1 MKLAQTFVAAAIG
14 CALSVGSAHAQL
26 GDFLKKIL
34 PQTANTP
41 SKEPDPPAS
50 APQSSANRDATEAK
64 FQSSLRSNAAT
75 GTASGNSGGKHKAGD
90 IAPDRQCTRPQEK
103 FNIFEKAV
111 EYGGKEAEAR
121 LQRLITSDL
130 RFENLTREDRALLKF
145 IAQTTVWVPVEV
157 EHRIVAIGG
166 VFSGKGKGSTESL
179 EMSREKVEG
188 RVKRIKATLK
198 DFPGDIRVAIDPAQ
212 PDGAYAKFGGDIVI
226 AADFAEQMAEHPIGG
241 DFVLAHELSHVYK
254 RHPIKRLQFELVST
268 SEGWKLA
275 RKLLGRAT
283 GANDS
288 NLLANASF
296 IAVDMPK
303 LYSVIKAMHLTFS
316 REQELEADACTAI
329 WLKAIGDDPAPAWK
343 DFVAHYAAKDNHA
356 KTAYGSTHPPT
367 SERAQNFA
375 AKLASGKSAGAAN
388 TATNKGAKTVAT
400 APSTKP

>member
-1 MKLAQTFVAAAIG
+1 MRCARALIVAAIG
-14 CALSVGSAHAQL
+14 TVCATGDAHAQL
-26 GDFLKKIL
+26 SEFFKKIL
-34 PQTANTP
+34 PANPISPTRQA
-41 SKEPDPPAS
+41 DPPATR
-50 APQSSANRDATEAK
+50 PDSSSSQGDSTDAK
-64 FQSSLRSNAAT
+64 FNSLRSNAAT
-75 GTASGNSGGKHKAGD
+75 GTAAGNAGGKKRSGD
-90 IAPDRQCTRPQEK
+90 IAPDRQCSKPQEK